1 MNTNGI
7 AFKLSMYYDE
17 SIHGF
22 IEKLLDNL
30 PFKLKKMSPA
40 TIHKKPIIIKLPF
53 MIYYT
58 VLLRETFVF
67 QHLFHKI
74 LIIQLC

>member
-17 SIHGF
+17 SMHGF
-22 IEKLLDNL
+22 IEEILDNL

-40 TIHKKPIIIKLPF
+40 T
-53 MIYYT
+53 
-58 VLLRETFVF
+58 
-67 QHLFHKI
+67 
-74 LIIQLC
+74 